1 MSSPMQLTLIFIASL
16 LGASSS
22 YALDVNI
29 TKSIAYVDTVHD
41 SKIVRIQREQ
51 DQDHVITGGF
61 SKTSRK
67 CPPFCVRPIQIAP
80 HVKTVG
86 EVELLKFIKQHL
98 NNGTGVL
105 IDARTPSWHKRGT
118 IPGSIN
124 IPFTIFSSDQ
134 TEPLVLKSALAK
146 LGVKHRTNRNFMIDT
161 WSKIQQMIGRQPQM
175 IGNWD
180 YSQAKELLLWC
191 NGMWCGQSPRA
202 IRALVKLGY
211 PPEKIRYYRG
221 GMQSW
226 LVLGLSVV
234 IPEGE
239 GAESDN

>member
-1 MSSPMQLTLIFIASL
+1 MSLPLQLISILFTLL
-16 LGASSS
+16 LGTSSAF
-22 YALDVNI
+22 ALDVNI

-67 CPPFCVRPIQIAP
+67 CPPFCIRPIQVEP
-80 HVKTVG
+80 NVKTVG

-124 IPFTIFSSDQ
+124 IPFTIFSSNQ
-134 TEPLVLKSALAK
+134 IEPLVLKSALAK
-146 LGVKHRTNRNFMIDT
+146 LGVKHITNRSFMNDT

-202 IRALVKLGY
+202 IRGLLKLGY
-211 PPEKIRYYRG
+211 PAEKIRYYRG

-239 GAESDN
+239 NTESIN